1 MLREEMPCRLDPQL
15 PAGMWKLPNLRRLAS
30 VIWETEDG
38 SVLIQSFDPETGELV
53 EEGVLHDAQSK
64 DN

>member
-1 MLREEMPCRLDPQL
+1 MLREEMPCRLNPQL

-38 SVLIQSFDPETGELV
+38 NCTIKSYDPKTGELV
-53 EEGVLHDAQSK
+53 EEGVLNDAQSK
-64 DN
+64 NS